1 MTEAAGRFSGPPL
14 SLPGEK
20 TVRAPIGLA
29 AVAAAFAL
37 AGCSTKDNGAGAA
50 LAIRDADIAFAKAT
64 AEHGVD
70 GWVGWFAD
78 SGVMV
83 IPGRNV
89 VGRAAIRELMAPE
102 LGDTTVALTWK
113 PVSVQVSPGG
123 TMGYTIGRWDRTPRA
138 GAPAGA
144 TVRHGSYVTI
154 WRKQGDGTWKVA
166 LDIGNADPAK

>member
-1 MTEAAGRFSGPPL
+1 MITASRVGTAAL
-14 SLPGEK
+14 
-20 TVRAPIGLA
+20 GLA
-29 AVAAAFAL
+29 LAAC
-37 AGCSTKDNGAGAA
+37 AGKQNGAGAA
-50 LAIRDADIAFAKAT
+50 EGIRNADIAFAKAT

-70 GWVGWFAD
+70 GWTAWFAD

-89 VGRAAIRELMAPE
+89 VGRAAIRTLMAPE

-113 PVSVQVSPGG
+113 PVSVEVSAGG
-123 TMGYTIGRWDRTPRA
+123 TMGFSIGRWERTPRA

-144 TVRHGSYVTI
+144 AVRHGSYVTI

-166 LDIGNADPAK
+166 LDIGNADPAP